1 MIPDIRSTV
10 TKAAGSALSTANGA
24 LGALQ
29 GGLNTA
35 SALAGAL
42 NNLSNPA
49 GLISALRAMGA
60 KKGADGGGQVT
71 SNASVMFGGDE
82 AKDGDWRVRLSVPAA
97 FKSSG
102 ILKPLVEANGLIFP
116 YTPTISISSSA
127 NYEDVPMTHQNYSF
141 LFYQNSRADQITINA
156 PFNVEDSAQGAYWLA
171 AVHMLRSCT
180 KMFTGDGSLQGNPP
194 PILKLNG
201 YGDYVFKNV
210 PVVIKSF
217 SVELPADANY
227 INTSAAVAT
236 VGPAAGGGVLST
248 IAGISGTVGQLA
260 GLAGALGNNKL
271 ANNLGRAGAIG
282 GAIAGVGSLL
292 TGVPLPNGGPFGA
305 AGTSWVPVKSTMS
318 ITLQPIYSREAMR
331 QFSLQRFVSGEYVD
345 GGYI

>member
-1 MIPDIRSTV
+1 MIPGIDTV
-10 TKAAGSALSTANGA
+10 TKAASAALGTANSA

-29 GGLNTA
+29 GGLQTA

-49 GLISALRAMGA
+49 GLISALRSLGA
-60 KKGADGGGQVT
+60 KPGANGSQATGPAGV
-71 SNASVMFGGDE
+71 SFGGDE
-82 AKDGDWRVRLSVPAA
+82 AAGDWRVRLSVPAA
-97 FKSSG
+97 FGGSG
-102 ILKPLVEANGLIFP
+102 ILKPLKDAGGLIFP
-116 YTPTISISSSA
+116 YTPSISITSSA
-127 NYEDVPMTHQNYSF
+127 SYEDVPLTHQNYSF
-141 LFYQNSRADQITINA
+141 IHYTSSRSDTIQITA

-180 KMFTGDGSLQGNPP
+180 KMFTGDGALQGNPP

-201 YGDYVFKNV
+201 YGDYVFKNI
-210 PVVIKSF
+210 PVVVKSF
-217 SVELPADANY
+217 SVELPADVNY
-227 INTSAAVAT
+227 INTSATVAS
-236 VGPAAGGGVLST
+236 VGAAAGGGVLSS

-260 GLAGALGNNKL
+260 GLAGALGNNRL
-271 ANNLGRAGAIG
+271 ANQLGKAGAIG

-292 TGVPLPNGGPFGA
+292 TGQPLPNGGPFGS
-305 AGTSWVPVKSTMS
+305 AGNSYVPVKSSMT

-331 QFSLQRFVSGEYVD
+331 QFSLQKFVNGEYVS